1 MCKMETKETLNFIG
15 FILSS
20 EYRQKVLAELEKG
33 IKMPKQIA
41 KDAGI
46 QINHVSN
53 ILKELSDKNL
63 VSCKTPE
70 LRKGR
75 LYQISE
81 KGEEILKKIRK
92 I

>member
-1 MCKMETKETLNFIG
+1 METKEILNLVG
-15 FILSS
+15 FVLSS

-33 IKMPKQIA
+33 IRTPKQVS
-41 KDAGI
+41 KDTNI

-75 LYQISE
+75 LYQITNKGIEVLNKIE
-81 KGEEILKKIRK
+81 KI
-92 I
+92 